1 MQPSVWVNNN
11 NNNNNNNIN
20 NRSVDN
26 EKFECPLKC
35 L

>member
-11 NNNNNNNIN
+11 NNNNNIN
-20 NRSVDN
+20 YRSVDN
-26 EKFECPLKC
+26 EKFEFPLKC

>member
-11 NNNNNNNIN
+11 NDNNN

-35 L
+35 LQ

>member
-11 NNNNNNNIN
+11 NNNIN
-20 NRSVDN
+20 YRSVDN

>member
-1 MQPSVWVNNN
+1 MQPSVWV

>member
-11 NNNNNNNIN
+11 NNNNIN
-20 NRSVDN
+20 YRSVDN